1 MSILRKT
8 LVTVF
13 FFYIN
18 IQKEQNTIIVK
29 EIFKDFNIEC
39 DTKRFVSKFER

>member
-8 LVTVF
+8 LVSVF
-13 FFYIN
+13 FSYIN
-18 IQKEQNTIIVK
+18 IQKEHNIIIVK
-29 EIFKDFNIEC
+29 ERFEDFNIEC